1 VTDRALT
8 RLHTD
13 AHARAREAGELTDV
27 QVAICERIMLGES
40 VVAICKDEDMPCRRT
55 VMGWIA
61 KDTNFRDAYLAAKT
75 MLAEAFGEE
84 IVAIADDS
92 SRDWVEGENGK
103 VLDHEHVQRSKLR
116 VDARKWVAAR
126 LAPKRWGDASMIRVG
141 ELDQHAK
148 RPRSKEEIFARLAS
162 IAGTLGGNEEDED

>member
-1 VTDRALT
+1 
-8 RLHTD
+8 
-13 AHARAREAGELTDV
+13 
-27 QVAICERIMLGES
+27 
-40 VVAICKDEDMPCRRT
+40 
-55 VMGWIA
+55 MGWIA
-61 KDTNFRDAYLAAKT
+61 KDPNFRDAYLAAKT

-116 VDARKWVAAR
+116 CDARKWVAAR